1 MISFSSVKQIC
12 CLCLTCL
19 LVIQCE
25 NNSKK
30 TEGNIPAVQSNT
42 TNSIRIAYVNSDTVS
57 KYYDFA
63 ALIQSKLL
71 NKRNS
76 AENQL
81 KDKMSSYQKLRAD
94 FEKAAP
100 IMGEREKMEKAQN
113 IMTLEQ
119 EIMRVE
125 QDLTDQLAQEEL
137 LLTESYILK
146 TNEYMQIIGK
156 ELGYDFVLS
165 FRIGGP
171 MLYADSSHDITEEVI
186 QLLNKRYNSS
196 LAE

>member
-1 MISFSSVKQIC
+1 MISFSSLKQIS
-12 CLCLTCL
+12 CLFLTCL
-19 LVIQCE
+19 LLIQCE
-25 NNSKK
+25 NNAKK

-42 TNSIRIAYVNSDTVS
+42 TSSIKIAYVNSDTVS

-63 ALIQSKLL
+63 ALIQTKLL
-71 NKRNS
+71 NKRSS

-100 IMGEREKMEKAQN
+100 ILGEREKMEKAQN

>member
-19 LVIQCE
+19 LLFQCE

-125 QDLTDQLAQEEL
+125 QDLPDQLAQEEL

-171 MLYADSSHDITEEVI
+171 MLYADSTHNITEEVI

>member
-1 MISFSSVKQIC
+1 MISFSSLKQIS

-19 LVIQCE
+19 LLIQCA
-25 NNSKK
+25 NKSKK
-30 TEGNIPAVQSNT
+30 EGNIPAVQSNT
-42 TNSIRIAYVNSDTVS
+42 TSPIRIAYVNSDTVS

-63 ALIQSKLL
+63 ALIQNKLL
-71 NKRNS
+71 NKRSS

-171 MLYADSSHDITEEVI
+171 MLYADTTHDITEEVI

>member
-1 MISFSSVKQIC
+1 MISFSSLKQIS

-19 LVIQCE
+19 LLIQCE
-25 NNSKK
+25 NNAKK

-42 TNSIRIAYVNSDTVS
+42 TCSIKIAYVNSDTVS

-63 ALIQSKLL
+63 ALIQTKLL
-71 NKRNS
+71 NKRSS

>member
-1 MISFSSVKQIC
+1 MISFSSLKQIS

-19 LVIQCE
+19 LLIQCE
-25 NNSKK
+25 NKSKNG
-30 TEGNIPAVQSNT
+30 GNIPAVQSNT
-42 TNSIRIAYVNSDTVS
+42 TSPIRIAYVNSDTVS

-63 ALIQSKLL
+63 ALIQNKLL
-71 NKRNS
+71 NKRSS

-171 MLYADSSHDITEEVI
+171 MLYADTTHDITKEVI

>member
-1 MISFSSVKQIC
+1 MISFSSAKQIC
-12 CLCLTCL
+12 CLYLMCL
-19 LVIQCE
+19 LLLQCE
-25 NNSKK
+25 NNPKK
-30 TEGNIPAVQSNT
+30 SESNIPAVQSNT

-63 ALIQSKLL
+63 ALIQTKLR
-71 NKRNS
+71 NKRSS

-81 KDKMSSYQKLRAD
+81 KDKMNSYQKLRAD

-113 IMTLEQ
+113 IMNLEQ

-146 TNEYMQIIGK
+146 TNEFMQIIGK

-171 MLYADSSHDITEEVI
+171 MLYADSTHDITEEVI

-196 LAE
+196 LAD

>member
-1 MISFSSVKQIC
+1 MISFNSIKKVS
-12 CLCLTCL
+12 CLCLIYL
-19 LVIQCE
+19 LIIQCD
-25 NNSKK
+25 NNPK
-30 TEGNIPAVQSNT
+30 TTEKNTPAFQSNT
-42 TNSIRIAYVNSDTVS
+42 INNIRIAYVNSDTVS

-63 ALIQSKLL
+63 ALIQTKLL
-71 NKRNS
+71 NKRSS

-125 QDLTDQLAQEEL
+125 QDLTDKLAQEEL

-171 MLYADSSHDITEEVI
+171 MLYADSTHDITMKVI

>member
-1 MISFSSVKQIC
+1 M
-12 CLCLTCL
+12 CLTCL
-19 LVIQCE
+19 LLIQCE
-25 NNSKK
+25 NNVKK

-42 TNSIRIAYVNSDTVS
+42 TSSIKIAYVNSDTVS

-63 ALIQSKLL
+63 ALIQTKLL
-71 NKRNS
+71 NKRSS

>member
-1 MISFSSVKQIC
+1 MISFSSLKQIS
-12 CLCLTCL
+12 CLFLTCL
-19 LVIQCE
+19 LLIQCE
-25 NNSKK
+25 NNAKK

-42 TNSIRIAYVNSDTVS
+42 TSSIKIAYVNSDTVS

-63 ALIQSKLL
+63 ALIQTKLL
-71 NKRNS
+71 NKRSS

-125 QDLTDQLAQEEL
+125 QDLTDQFAQEEL

-171 MLYADSSHDITEEVI
+171 MLYADPTHNITEEVI